1 MKRVII
7 VQARITS
14 TRLPGKVLMDVA
26 GKPMLVQQIGRL
38 KQCVLADEIVIA
50 TTTNSADN
58 PLVDLARQEGVGWF
72 RGDEHDVLSRFVGAA
87 RQTRADVIVRVTAD
101 CPLIDPQV
109 SDQVIG
115 ELLTHTSECDY
126 ASNVLQRTY
135 PRGLDVEAFFLDTLL
150 RMNRLAQFSQA
161 REHVTVF
168 LRSERPELF
177 LCRSVEDEENNA
189 DLRWTVDN
197 AADLDLVRTLYHTL
211 DLAVHPLS
219 YHEVVAHVRNHPE
232 LAAMNAKLD
241 TWDPSR

>member
-1 MKRVII
+1 M
-7 VQARITS
+7 TS

-38 KQCVLADEIVIA
+38 KQCALADEIVIA
-50 TTTNSADN
+50 TTTNPVDD
-58 PLVDLARQEGVGWF
+58 PLVDIARQEGVGWF

-109 SDQVIG
+109 SDRVIG
-115 ELLTHTSECDY
+115 ELLTHTPECDY

-135 PRGLDVEAFFLDTLL
+135 PRGLDVEAFFWDTLL
-150 RMNRLAQFSQA
+150 RMDRLAQSSQA
-161 REHVTVF
+161 REHVTVL

-177 LCRSVEDEENNA
+177 LCRSVEDVENNA

-197 AADLDLVRTLYHTL
+197 AADLDLVRALYHTL
-211 DLAVHPLS
+211 NLAAHPVS
-219 YHEVVAHVRNHPE
+219 YREVLAHARSHPE
-232 LAAMNAKLD
+232 LAAMNAELD